1 MTVLQMY
8 QNVSPN
14 KILSFFKKKSPE
26 FNNQIQIDQK
36 RSFTQSHPV
45 KNSIGKAHAKSTR
58 TKLHTILTTTSRH
71 PKDYPRNNSKDDRSS
86 PAASEFPPPIFSPPV
101 ITAQDLL
108 DDRRSLSFWTI
119 TISLVDSHLRDTSI
133 NRSLVRSLCF
143 SSFFPPSYAC
153 TCAQRLYLSVAGE
166 RNVGERKE
174 RR

>member
-1 MTVLQMY
+1 MTVLQRIKMY
-8 QNVSPN
+8 HLTRYYHS
-14 KILSFFKKKSPE
+14 SKKKSPE
-26 FNNQIQIDQK
+26 FNNQIQIDQR

-86 PAASEFPPPIFSPPV
+86 PAASKFPPPIFSPPV

-119 TISLVDSHLRDTSI
+119 MISLVDSHLRDTSI

-143 SSFFPPSYAC
+143 SSFFFPLLCVHVCSTYARIFLLQGNG
-153 TCAQRLYLSVAGE
+153 T
-166 RNVGERKE
+166 
-174 RR
+174 